1 MILDTTTVVW
11 GVAVLAALLLAGAV
25 AVLVRL
31 VRTRRELRRAG
42 LPTGPRWVFWGAV
55 LYLVL
60 PADLLPDPVY
70 LDDIGV
76 LLLALR
82 TMRGSLRAGA
92 PEVSDSGRA
101 DNPPTITL
109 REETNH
115 PFDSYK
121 SLEANAS
128 RRTKRRRTEGR
139 CLIGAAP
146 TRERRCNRSRST
158 TPVRRWSWPL
168 PLRMRMTPDCS

>member
-1 MILDTTTVVW
+1 LESTTALLTVA
-11 GVAVLAALLLAGAV
+11 AVLAAAVLAAAV

-82 TMRGSLRAGA
+82 SMRGSLGAGPPSA
-92 PEVSDSGRA
+92 PSRRSGRHPV
-101 DNPPTITL
+101 DN
-109 REETNH
+109 
-115 PFDSYK
+115 Y
-121 SLEANAS
+121 
-128 RRTKRRRTEGR
+128 
-139 CLIGAAP
+139 AP
-146 TRERRCNRSRST
+146 
-158 TPVRRWSWPL
+158 
-168 PLRMRMTPDCS
+168 

>member
-1 MILDTTTVVW
+1 MDSTTVLLTVA
-11 GVAVLAALLLAGAV
+11 AVLAAVVLAVAV

-82 TMRGSLRAGA
+82 TMRRS
-92 PEVSDSGRA
+92 S
-101 DNPPTITL
+101 
-109 REETNH
+109 
-115 PFDSYK
+115 
-121 SLEANAS
+121 
-128 RRTKRRRTEGR
+128 
-139 CLIGAAP
+139 GAAP
-146 TRERRCNRSRST
+146 PPASSRRPGRQ
-158 TPVRRWSWPL
+158 PADDYAP
-168 PLRMRMTPDCS
+168 

>member
-1 MILDTTTVVW
+1 METTTVVL
-11 GVAVLAALLLAGAV
+11 VVAAVLAAVVLAGAV

-60 PADLLPDPVY
+60 PADLVPDPVF

-82 TMRGSLRAGA
+82 AVRGPLGA
-92 PEVSDSGRA
+92 KGLGA
-101 DNPPTITL
+101 
-109 REETNH
+109 
-115 PFDSYK
+115 
-121 SLEANAS
+121 AS
-128 RRTKRRRTEGR
+128 RRPDHRSVDDY
-139 CLIGAAP
+139 AP
-146 TRERRCNRSRST
+146 
-158 TPVRRWSWPL
+158 
-168 PLRMRMTPDCS
+168 

>member
-1 MILDTTTVVW
+1 METTTILIVA
-11 GVAVLAALLLAGAV
+11 AVLAAVALTAAV

-31 VRTRRELRRAG
+31 VRTRRRLRRAG

-82 TMRGSLRAGA
+82 TVRGSRG
-92 PEVSDSGRA
+92 GRKPA
-101 DNPPTITL
+101 
-109 REETNH
+109 
-115 PFDSYK
+115 
-121 SLEANAS
+121 
-128 RRTKRRRTEGR
+128 
-139 CLIGAAP
+139 AAP
-146 TRERRCNRSRST
+146 R
-158 TPVRRWSWPL
+158 
-168 PLRMRMTPDCS
+168 PDRQPAHDYAP